1 MIVYEEPRA
10 LLRAEEQTLLTP
22 INIEAAGGGGLP
34 TAFRY
39 AYPGLFQAYSRAVQ
53 KHVFENDG
61 LFVFDAAPY
70 RKILCVPTKQHRS
83 LAVQEKLDYLEESLM
98 VVATTYQ
105 KYGITSLAID
115 ELGSSELAWEDVKP
129 LIYRCLE
136 PIDLRVAVYREAV
149 HA

>member
-10 LLRAEEQTLLTP
+10 ILRAEEQTLLTP
-22 INIEAAGGGGLP
+22 INIDAVGGGGLP
-34 TAFRY
+34 AAFRY
-39 AYPGLFQAYSRAVQ
+39 GYPGLFQAYTRAVQ

-61 LFVFDAAPY
+61 LFVFDANPD
-70 RKILCVPTKQHRS
+70 RKILCMPTQQHLSHVLQDR
-83 LAVQEKLDYLEESLM
+83 LDYLEESLM

-129 LIYRCLE
+129 IIHRCLG
-136 PIDLRVAVYREAV
+136 PIDLKVGVYREAV

>member
-1 MIVYEEPRA
+1 MIVYEEPCA
-10 LLRAEEQTLLTP
+10 ILRAGEQTLLTP
-22 INIEAAGGGGLP
+22 INIDAAGGGGLP

-39 AYPGLFQAYSRAVQ
+39 AYPDLFPAYSRAVQ

-61 LFVFDAAPY
+61 LFVFDATPE
-70 RKILCVPTKQHRS
+70 RKILCVPTRQHRS
-83 LAVQEKLDYLEESLM
+83 IPIQERLDYLEESLM

-115 ELGSSELAWEDVKP
+115 EFGSSELAWEDVEP
-129 LIYRCLE
+129 LIYRCLG
-136 PIDLRVAVYREAV
+136 PIDLKVGIYRQPV